1 MNSDSLNNHNDLS
14 NSNSNSR
21 SNDLADSSDL
31 VTIQVASMECM
42 HCSSKGTPEWRRGPS
57 GERTLC
63 NACGL
68 FYSKLVK
75 KYGENDAQSIMENRK
90 KMGKSMDRRLSIT

>member
-1 MNSDSLNNHNDLS
+1 MASEFGVSNRKDSNTDS
-14 NSNSNSR
+14 NEIIT
-21 SNDLADSSDL
+21 
-31 VTIQVASMECM
+31 VQVASMECM
-42 HCSSKGTPEWRRGPS
+42 HCSSKGTPEWRRGPD

-75 KYGENDAQSIMENRK
+75 KYGEDDARSIMENRK
-90 KMGKSMDRRLSIT
+90 KMGKCMDRRLSIT